1 MGWKIGAP
9 SLKLNNAGVKSKSC
23 GDFGSIAREALQE
36 REGHDPDIDRDR
48 AELNR
53 YDGFK
58 TAAEL
63 QEYSRQHVDQLR
75 DAKGRKL
82 RSDAVVMC
90 ATVLKPPAAMMATLS
105 HDKQICLLDDAFEA
119 FVEIVGKENIKSRAD
134 HFDEQGGHTH
144 IFWEPMTADGRLCAK
159 EMHNIKFFGRVN
171 RELPEALRAKGWDIE
186 DCDMYDAAKKEY
198 EEEKKKSE
206 AGRSSFAYKAEAE
219 RAKRE
224 LEEQIDAL
232 KARAEALESAVS
244 PEDLKAI
251 KAKPAIGGVK
261 LSKKDYEALHEA
273 ASSTLMYRDSAQ
285 RMSANIS
292 ALQEQIEEERRA
304 SEKRKRSD
312 FDSKKRQAEL
322 EQRNQFLEK
331 RVLQLEGELRQAR
344 SKLDKMA
351 DFVQGRAGLWSKVV
365 MALRGT
371 IGDKLFLASMSKVT
385 GVRYDKWEEYQTHL
399 RMLESQT
406 GAILE
411 ECGTPK
417 KSAKGQQKEQQKEQ
431 EQER

>member
-144 IFWEPMTADGRLCAK
+144 IF
-159 EMHNIKFFGRVN
+159 
-171 RELPEALRAKGWDIE
+171 
-186 DCDMYDAAKKEY
+186 
-198 EEEKKKSE
+198 
-206 AGRSSFAYKAEAE
+206 
-219 RAKRE
+219 
-224 LEEQIDAL
+224 
-232 KARAEALESAVS
+232 
-244 PEDLKAI
+244 
-251 KAKPAIGGVK
+251 
-261 LSKKDYEALHEA
+261 
-273 ASSTLMYRDSAQ
+273 
-285 RMSANIS
+285 
-292 ALQEQIEEERRA
+292 
-304 SEKRKRSD
+304 
-312 FDSKKRQAEL
+312 
-322 EQRNQFLEK
+322 
-331 RVLQLEGELRQAR
+331 
-344 SKLDKMA
+344 
-351 DFVQGRAGLWSKVV
+351 
-365 MALRGT
+365 
-371 IGDKLFLASMSKVT
+371 
-385 GVRYDKWEEYQTHL
+385 
-399 RMLESQT
+399 
-406 GAILE
+406 
-411 ECGTPK
+411 
-417 KSAKGQQKEQQKEQ
+417 
-431 EQER
+431 